1 MHADPDKPVDPAQ
14 LPQQLRELP
23 LAVEI
28 ETVAAGILRDDDQLL
43 DAVGRKLLRLLDEL
57 LDRAAAQLAA
67 QLRDDAVGTV
77 VVAALGDLQ
86 ICCARSLPGA
96 GLLV

>member
-1 MHADPDKPVDPAQ
+1 MHADPDKPVDPWAQ

-43 DAVGRKLLRLLDEL
+43 DAVE
-57 LDRAAAQLAA
+57 
-67 QLRDDAVGTV
+67 
-77 VVAALGDLQ
+77 
-86 ICCARSLPGA
+86 A
-96 GLLV
+96 GFPPP

>member
-1 MHADPDKPVDPAQ
+1 MHADPDKHVDPAQ

-57 LDRAAAQLAA
+57 LDRAL
-67 QLRDDAVGTV
+67 
-77 VVAALGDLQ
+77 
-86 ICCARSLPGA
+86 RSLPRSFGMMQ
-96 GLLV
+96 